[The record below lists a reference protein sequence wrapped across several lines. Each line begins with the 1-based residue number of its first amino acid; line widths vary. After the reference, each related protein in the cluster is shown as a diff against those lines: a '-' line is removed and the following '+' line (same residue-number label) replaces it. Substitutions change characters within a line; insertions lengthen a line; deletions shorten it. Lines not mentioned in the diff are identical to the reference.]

1 MKNLEN
7 IMMYSCVH
15 MSLTTKKLSEFLG
28 DPQSKLTMDVKVHV
42 KRVIQALKQLEKD
55 LHKPIYIPPSVRTRK
70 MPKKFRRMTAV
81 AKCVILE
88 IIEDIYRLHRHG
100 LSLNGKFTLDNFYW
114 THLKKVKFDLALKL
128 VVCKRERNEMINDFH
143 QIYQIIMEMLSFHD
157 SGLIVPN
164 DLQSLLDLL
173 NCDDPVKHQ
182 EIIRYNISLLSE
194 IGKKSHFITLYDRLQ
209 QQILEDEERGPQEE
223 KKSEIV
229 LKFISIQFTYP
240 RIGEEPWSTMAM
252 DNSYVGAVYD
262 LRSMHKN
269 KVLEEPLDLLIV
281 WCNTLCYT

>member
-1 MKNLEN
+1 M
-7 IMMYSCVH
+7 
-15 MSLTTKKLSEFLG
+15 
-28 DPQSKLTMDVKVHV
+28 HV

-70 MPKKFRRMTAV
+70 IPKKFRRMTAI

-143 QIYQIIMEMLSFHD
+143 QIIMEILSFHD
-157 SGLIVPN
+157 SGLPVSN

-173 NCDDPVKHQ
+173 NCDT
-182 EIIRYNISLLSE
+182 LLST
-194 IGKKSHFITLYDRLQ
+194 KKLYVT
-209 QQILEDEERGPQEE
+209 I
-223 KKSEIV
+223 
-229 LKFISIQFTYP
+229 YP
-240 RIGEEPWSTMAM
+240 
-252 DNSYVGAVYD
+252 
-262 LRSMHKN
+262 
-269 KVLEEPLDLLIV
+269 
-281 WCNTLCYT
+281 C